1 MKLVHDPR
9 CLEYHSPGHP
19 ERPERVSAA
28 IDLLGDKY
36 PVLRPDEASVEDIQ
50 RVHDRR
56 LIEQVQSE
64 SFVDPDTPAHHGIFS
79 FAKLSA
85 GAAVKAAELAL
96 NGEVAMSLMRPPGH
110 HAGAAQLGGFCYFNN
125 IAIATAW
132 ALTKVERVAI
142 VDFDCH
148 HGNGT
153 QDIFLD
159 NDSVLFVSLHQ
170 SPLYPGTGLRSEQ
183 NCRNYPLPAGTDESA
198 FLDDFNRALDEVS
211 GFEPD
216 LIAVSAGFDAYK
228 NDPIT
233 DMNLERDTF
242 RMIGSLIAGLQ
253 RPRFAVL
260 EGGYASDMSFCVQ
273 AFMEGFDETA

>member
-28 IDLLGDKY
+28 IDLLRDHY
-36 PVLRPDEASVEDIQ
+36 AIVCPTEARLEDIQ
-50 RVHDRR
+50 RVHVQR

-64 SFVDPDTPAHHGIFS
+64 SFVDPDTPTYPSIFAI
-79 FAKLSA
+79 AKLSA

-110 HAGAAQLGGFCYFNN
+110 HAGAAQLSGFCYFNN
-125 IAIATAW
+125 VAIATAW

-183 NCRNYPLPAGTDESA
+183 NCRNYPLPAGTDGSA
-198 FLDDFNRALDEVS
+198 YLDEFKRALEEVS

-242 RMIGSLIAGLQ
+242 RIIGSLIAALG

-260 EGGYASDMSFCVQ
+260 EGGYASDMAFCIQ
-273 AFMEGFDETA
+273 AFVEGFDETA

>member
-1 MKLVHDPR
+1 LKLIHAPK
-9 CLEYHSPGHP
+9 CLEYNSPGHP

-28 IDLLGDKY
+28 IELLHDQY
-36 PVLRPDEASVEDIQ
+36 RIVHPEEARLEDIK
-50 RVHDRR
+50 RVHDQR
-56 LIEQVQSE
+56 LLDQVQSE
-64 SFVDPDTPAHHGIFS
+64 SFIDPDTPAYLGIFAI
-79 FAKLSA
+79 AKLSA

-96 NGEVAMSLMRPPGH
+96 NGEVAVSLMRPPGH
-110 HAGAAQLGGFCYFNN
+110 HAGAGQLGGFCYFNN

-153 QDIFLD
+153 QDIVTGHD
-159 NDSVLFVSLHQ
+159 RVLFVSLHQ
-170 SPLYPGTGLRSEQ
+170 SPLYPGTGLRSER
-183 NCRNYPLPAGTDESA
+183 NCRNYPLPAGTDGPTY
-198 FLDDFNRALDEVS
+198 LDEFNGALDEVS
-211 GFEPD
+211 GFKPD

-242 RMIGSLIAGLQ
+242 GAIGRLLADL
-253 RPRFAVL
+253 RLPRFAVL
-260 EGGYASDMSFCVQ
+260 EGGYASDMAFCIQ
-273 AFMEGFDETA
+273 AFVEGFHETA